1 MGNTQTA
8 EPVLQIRR
16 LTKNF
21 SGTLALDHVSM
32 DIWPGEIH
40 ALLGE
45 NGAGKSTLIK
55 ILDGMYTCTAGDF
68 TLKGKP
74 YHFSD
79 GKLPISVIHQDLG
92 VVDDLTVIE
101 NIAVVSG
108 FVKKGP
114 LISWRA
120 TREKAA
126 KILEFMGCDIS
137 LDSRVGE
144 LPSAERSMV
153 AISRALAV
161 KSDILILDEPTAT
174 LPQNDVEKLFEI
186 LDRLRKQGM
195 AIIYVSHRLD
205 EVFRIADRVTVLR
218 NGRNISTKPISE
230 VTKEQLIFDIVG
242 KKTEDVFAAPVSDE
256 GREVALEVRNL
267 CCDFVRNVDFDL
279 HNGEILTLFGLRG
292 AGHHEVGRALYGC
305 IRPQSM
311 SVKLAGVPIRI
322 RNCDDALRQGI
333 GFLSSKRLEESLAP
347 LFTVRENIFFNPV
360 ANGKKPLGFIRAN
373 EERLQA
379 QEVVERFTVKP
390 ATTENLV
397 GTLSGGNQ
405 QKAVLAR
412 IFETDPQVF
421 IMEEPTIGVDIGAK
435 ADIYKKMNEAI
446 AMGKTIILI
455 SSDIED
461 VSRISHRVL
470 VFSRGRICQEL
481 RGDDISVET
490 LTRYAA
496 C

>member
-279 HNGEILTLFGLRG
+279 HNGEILYAF
-292 AGHHEVGRALYGC
+292 
-305 IRPQSM
+305 RP
-311 SVKLAGVPIRI
+311 
-322 RNCDDALRQGI
+322 
-333 GFLSSKRLEESLAP
+333 
-347 LFTVRENIFFNPV
+347 
-360 ANGKKPLGFIRAN
+360 
-373 EERLQA
+373 
-379 QEVVERFTVKP
+379 
-390 ATTENLV
+390 
-397 GTLSGGNQ
+397 
-405 QKAVLAR
+405 AR
-412 IFETDPQVF
+412 RRSP
-421 IMEEPTIGVDIGAK
+421 
-435 ADIYKKMNEAI
+435 
-446 AMGKTIILI
+446 
-455 SSDIED
+455 
-461 VSRISHRVL
+461 
-470 VFSRGRICQEL
+470 
-481 RGDDISVET
+481 
-490 LTRYAA
+490 
-496 C
+496 

>member
-195 AIIYVSHRLD
+195 A
-205 EVFRIADRVTVLR
+205 
-218 NGRNISTKPISE
+218 ST
-230 VTKEQLIFDIVG
+230 TCF
-242 KKTEDVFAAPVSDE
+242 
-256 GREVALEVRNL
+256 
-267 CCDFVRNVDFDL
+267 
-279 HNGEILTLFGLRG
+279 FG
-292 AGHHEVGRALYGC
+292 A
-305 IRPQSM
+305 
-311 SVKLAGVPIRI
+311 
-322 RNCDDALRQGI
+322 
-333 GFLSSKRLEESLAP
+333 
-347 LFTVRENIFFNPV
+347 
-360 ANGKKPLGFIRAN
+360 
-373 EERLQA
+373 
-379 QEVVERFTVKP
+379 
-390 ATTENLV
+390 
-397 GTLSGGNQ
+397 
-405 QKAVLAR
+405 
-412 IFETDPQVF
+412 
-421 IMEEPTIGVDIGAK
+421 
-435 ADIYKKMNEAI
+435 
-446 AMGKTIILI
+446 
-455 SSDIED
+455 
-461 VSRISHRVL
+461 
-470 VFSRGRICQEL
+470 
-481 RGDDISVET
+481 
-490 LTRYAA
+490 
-496 C
+496 